1 MEDKKLQE
9 IMKNSAEKVRPG
21 RMFALKMRY
30 RMFKKGVNMYFV
42 GTGARLKFASAGLVV
57 FLVMGGGV
65 GTYAYTNPDVTVDH
79 LLYPFKRGIE
89 NVEGGFTFSPEQKA
103 GFHLKMAMRRMD
115 EAEKLHER
123 FKKNVELK
131 DRAEAIAK
139 TLEFM
144 ESEMDNSFMFVD
156 GEFDVEKAEKVL
168 NDFELKFGKMKE
180 RIGKLPPVENGKPH
194 IKMVREKLEHA
205 RRHAGEKLELLG
217 PAREAIM
224 EARRAN
230 MKRVMLREFME
241 NAQARDSY

>member
-1 MEDKKLQE
+1 MKK
-9 IMKNSAEKVRPG
+9 SAEKVRPTK
-21 RMFALKMRY
+21 MFALKMRY

-42 GTGARLKFASAGLVV
+42 GTGAKMKFASAGLVV

-65 GTYAYTNPDVTVDH
+65 GTYAYTSPDVTLDH
-79 LLYPFKRGIE
+79 PLYPFKQGIE
-89 NVEGGFTFSPEQKA
+89 TVEGGFNFSPEQKA
-103 GFHLKMAMRRMD
+103 RFHVKMAMRRMD
-115 EAEKLHER
+115 EAEKLHEK

-156 GEFDVEKAEKVL
+156 GEFDVDKAEKVL

-180 RIGKLPPVENGKPH
+180 RIGKLPPVENGRPH
-194 IKMVREKLEHA
+194 ITMVREKLEHA
-205 RRHAGEKLELLG
+205 RKHAGEKIKMLG

-230 MKRVMLREFME
+230 MKRVMFVEMME
-241 NAQARDSY
+241 RQMDIQPL